1 MNRLIKPGVVLAGY
15 AAALLVA
22 CAAVHVRELRTGDD
36 LSQASGGMQA
46 FADVALFVA
55 VFGVVALAP
64 TALALY
70 FLRHFPQFW
79 IVLSLASLALAATG
93 PLGAAVIRLH
103 ESPWPI
109 VGILGLHRV
118 LVAPLLALGF
128 LVCAAMAPARRS
140 RGALLAAA
148 LIEGTVSAYAFLCL
162 FVLQHW
168 LF

>member
-1 MNRLIKPGVVLAGY
+1 MRRRPGPPI
-15 AAALLVA
+15 
-22 CAAVHVRELRTGDD
+22 EQT
-36 LSQASGGMQA
+36 
-46 FADVALFVA
+46 
-55 VFGVVALAP
+55 
-64 TALALY
+64 
-70 FLRHFPQFW
+70 
-79 IVLSLASLALAATG
+79 I
-93 PLGAAVIRLH
+93 

-128 LVCAAMAPARRS
+128 LVCAAMAPTCRS

-148 LIEGTVSAYAFLCL
+148 LIEGTVCAYAFLCL